1 MTSRSRV
8 LYVGVTN
15 DIEARVAQHRLG
27 GSSFTGR
34 YRVREL
40 VHVEEFD
47 DINDAIGREKEIKGW
62 TRARKIALIDQY
74 NPSWQDLLPSDASS

>member
-1 MTSRSRV
+1 MASRSRV

-15 DIEARVAQHRLG
+15 DIEVRVAEHRLG
-27 GSSFTGR
+27 SSSFTGR

-62 TRARKIALIDQY
+62 VRAKKIALIDRY
-74 NPSWQDLLPSDASS
+74 NPSWRDLLPSEASS